1 MNGQGKLLTHYL
13 KNADKLI
20 IPVYQRNYDWR
31 EEHCRNVL
39 VSMGERTFLYK
50 DVFVSATYNI
60 AYMQMD
66 IDVVWEDD
74 SSQPDYRTLGLHG
87 RYNSHFQEFQYDDGY
102 LRWNDGTAS
111 ISILF

>member
-1 MNGQGKLLTHYL
+1 MSRDRSFAAVKKAIGGGSSFSGK
-13 KNADKLI
+13 
-20 IPVYQRNYDWR
+20 
-31 EEHCRNVL
+31 RNVL

-74 SSQPDYRTLGLHG
+74 SSQPDYRTLGRMGDTTVISKNFNMMTDISAGMMAPLL
-87 RYNSHFQEFQYDDGY
+87 Y
-102 LRWNDGTAS
+102 LFCFNAE
-111 ISILF
+111 

>member
-1 MNGQGKLLTHYL
+1 
-13 KNADKLI
+13 
-20 IPVYQRNYDWR
+20 
-31 EEHCRNVL
+31 
-39 VSMGERTFLYK
+39 
-50 DVFVSATYNI
+50 
-60 AYMQMD
+60 MQMD